1 MVLIDFYVLGKLPN
15 RMDHKNKPDAML
27 MLIVFIHDLL
37 IISWQSFYCFY
48 YFHKLSNVLFQT
60 LNT

>member
-1 MVLIDFYVLGKLPN
+1 MVIIDFYVLGKLPN
-15 RMDHKNKPDAML
+15 RMDHKNKQDAML
-27 MLIVFIHDLL
+27 MLIVLIHDLL

-60 LNT
+60 